1 MYIPG
6 RFAHRFSQAKLH
18 GNEVANQG
26 LHPFV
31 ERMGGF
37 SESDGHPFNQEGTAL
52 PIVCQS
58 GPSYGTQRLRA
69 SVERLTGCAPIT
81 QYTISQKT
89 DSTS

>member
-6 RFAHRFSQAKLH
+6 RFAHRFLKPNSVNHKN
-18 GNEVANQG
+18 GSEVAKQG

-37 SESDGHPFNQEGTAL
+37 SESDGHPFNQEGTAQ
-52 PIVCQS
+52 VT
-58 GPSYGTQRLRA
+58 GLRA
-69 SVERLTGCAPIT
+69 SVERLTGCAPKT
-81 QYTISQKT
+81 QYAISQKT